1 MLVPSFVVI
10 VLMVWNLLS
19 KETRVDAQ
27 MRWWQSI
34 QTLFHLAHHE
44 QFVSAARGI
53 FTATSVEGY
62 AQDRVTETFC
72 LGKYKRELRSTP
84 SSRPGKSGTSHSA
97 RV

>member
-44 QFVSAARGI
+44 QFVSAATGI

-62 AQDRVTETFC
+62 AQEGTVHHRPSYRPSHLASSCSLVKALLKDIAPN
-72 LGKYKRELRSTP
+72 LR
-84 SSRPGKSGTSHSA
+84 
-97 RV
+97 